1 MAASEAGRVHVGA
14 VRVDVYIP
22 GADSLKAKRSV
33 LNKAKAALTNDLE
46 LSVAEVGFQDLWQR
60 GALGVAV
67 AGSSFTQTDE
77 LIDEIVPRL
86 ERDPRL
92 IVTGLVADII
102 TLDEADLEVPPGL
115 V

>member
-1 MAASEAGRVHVGA
+1 MSEGAGRVHVGV
-14 VRVDVYIP
+14 VRIDALLP
-22 GADSLKAKRSV
+22 GSDSLKAKRSI

-60 GALGVAV
+60 AALGVAV
-67 AGSSFTQTDE
+67 AGSTVTQVDE
-77 LIDEIVPRL
+77 IMDRIVPRL

-92 IVTGLVADII
+92 IVTGVIADVW
-102 TLDEADLEVPPGL
+102 TLEDADLEVPPGL